1 MLHLVASPH
10 FKEVMESMRR
20 TKIVATIG
28 PASGS
33 PEMISKL
40 ISAGMDVARLNFSHG
55 SHADHAQ
62 HIAVLREMARQA
74 GRPLAILQD
83 LQGPKIRTGKLE
95 NGRPVQLHANDRFD
109 ITIHEIVGTAT
120 RVSTTYTAL
129 PHDVRP
135 GDRILLSDGLIELR
149 VLDATDDEVH
159 TIVVFGGELRENQG
173 INLPGVNVSA
183 PALTEKDIAD
193 LEFGIAQQVDYIA
206 ISFVRRAADLQ
217 DVKARI
223 KAAGKVIPVIAKIEK
238 PEALDD
244 LSAILEIADGIMVAR
259 GDLGVEMAA
268 EQVPVVQKQL
278 IEAANLVGVPVITA
292 TQMLDS
298 MIRNPR
304 PTRAEASDVANAI
317 IDGTDAVML
326 SGETANG
333 QFPIESV
340 QMMARIAEVAEASG
354 RHGDHTTPPVLQI
367 THRPTVSEAISAAAC
382 AIVKSLPVKAIVAFT
397 MSGKSA
403 RLVANLRPLTPVLA
417 FTPSESVYN
426 RLNLVWGIT
435 PIMCD
440 YVDRLDSLGARV
452 NEILLAQGFTKPGDS
467 IVMTGGHPIAARGST
482 NFVKVL
488 QITE

>member
-1 MLHLVASPH
+1 
-10 FKEVMESMRR
+10 MRR

-28 PASGS
+28 PASS
-33 PEMISKL
+33 TPEMIAKL
-40 ISAGMDVARLNFSHG
+40 IAAGMDVARLNFSHG

-62 HIAVLREMARQA
+62 RIDMLREAARQA
-74 GRPLAILQD
+74 ERPLAILQD
-83 LQGPKIRTGKLE
+83 LQGPKIRTGKL
-95 NGRPVQLHANDRFD
+95 GGGQPVALHAGDRFD
-109 ITIHEIVGTAT
+109 ITIHEIVGTAA

-129 PHDVRP
+129 PSDVQP

-149 VLDATDDEVH
+149 VIDTTDDEVH
-159 TIVVFGGELRENQG
+159 TTVVFGGELRENQG

-183 PALTEKDIAD
+183 PALTDKDIAD
-193 LEFGIAQQVDYIA
+193 LEFGLAHDVDYVA
-206 ISFVRRAADLQ
+206 ISFVRRAADLH

-223 KAAGKVIPVIAKIEK
+223 KAAGKNVPVVAKIEK
-238 PEALDD
+238 PEALSD
-244 LSAILEIADGIMVAR
+244 LAAILEIADAIMVAR

-278 IEAANLVGVPVITA
+278 IEAANSIGVPVITA

-333 QFPIESV
+333 MFPIESV

-354 RHGDHTTPPVLQI
+354 RHGDHLVDPSLTIAHQ
-367 THRPTVSEAISAAAC
+367 PTVSNAISAAAC
-382 AIVKSLPVKAIVAFT
+382 AIVGALPVRAIVAFT
-397 MSGKSA
+397 MSGATAK
-403 RLVANLRPLTPVLA
+403 LVAHLRPVVPILA
-417 FTPSESVYN
+417 FTTSESVYH

-435 PIMCD
+435 PIMCE
-440 YVDRLDSLGARV
+440 YIDRLDTLGERV
-452 NEILLAQGFTKPGDS
+452 NQMLLARGFVQPGDS
-467 IVMTGGHPIAARGST
+467 VVVTGGHPIAARGAT

-488 QITE
+488 QITA

>member
-1 MLHLVASPH
+1 
-10 FKEVMESMRR
+10 MRR

-28 PASGS
+28 PASS
-33 PEMISKL
+33 TPEMIAKL
-40 ISAGMDVARLNFSHG
+40 IAAGMDVARLNFSHG

-62 HIAVLREMARQA
+62 RIDMLREAARQA
-74 GRPLAILQD
+74 ERPLAILQD
-83 LQGPKIRTGKLE
+83 LQGPKIRTGKLS
-95 NGRPVQLHANDRFD
+95 GGQPVALHAGDRFD
-109 ITIHEIVGTAT
+109 ITIHEIAGTAT
-120 RVSTTYTAL
+120 RVCTTYTAL
-129 PHDVRP
+129 PSDVQP

-149 VLDATDDEVH
+149 VIDTTDDEVH
-159 TIVVFGGELRENQG
+159 TTVVFGGELRENQG

-183 PALTEKDIAD
+183 PALTDKDIAD
-193 LEFGIAQQVDYIA
+193 LEFGLAHEVDYIA
-206 ISFVRRAADLQ
+206 ISFVRRAADLH

-223 KAAGKVIPVIAKIEK
+223 KAAGKNVPVVAKIEK
-238 PEALDD
+238 PEALSD
-244 LSAILEIADGIMVAR
+244 LAAILEIADAIMVAR

-278 IEAANLVGVPVITA
+278 IEAANSIGVPVITA

-333 QFPIESV
+333 MFPIESL

-354 RHGDHTTPPVLQI
+354 RHGDHLADPSLTIARQ
-367 THRPTVSEAISAAAC
+367 PTVSNAISAAAC
-382 AIVKSLPVKAIVAFT
+382 AIVGALPVRAIVAFT
-397 MSGKSA
+397 LSGATAK
-403 RLVANLRPLTPVLA
+403 LVAHLRPVVPILA
-417 FTPSESVYN
+417 FTTSESVYH

-435 PIMCD
+435 PIMCE
-440 YVDRLDSLGARV
+440 YIDRLDTLGERV
-452 NEILLAQGFTKPGDS
+452 NQILLARGLVHPGDS
-467 IVMTGGHPIAARGST
+467 VVVTGGHPIAARGAT

-488 QITE
+488 QIGA

>member
-1 MLHLVASPH
+1 
-10 FKEVMESMRR
+10 MRR

-28 PASGS
+28 PASGT
-33 PEMISKL
+33 PEMIASL
-40 ISAGMDVARLNFSHG
+40 IAAGMDVARLNFSHG

-62 HIAVLREMARQA
+62 RIAMLREAARQA
-74 GRPLAILQD
+74 DRPIAILQD
-83 LQGPKIRTGKLE
+83 LQGPKIRTGRLV
-95 NGRPVQLHANDRFD
+95 GGQPVTLVAGERFD
-109 ITIHEIVGTAT
+109 ITINVVDGTAA

-149 VLDATDDEVH
+149 VNEATADEVR
-159 TIVVFGGELRENQG
+159 TTVVFGGELRENQG

-193 LEFGIAQQVDYIA
+193 LEFGLAQGVDYVA
-206 ISFVRRAADLQ
+206 ISFVRRAADLR

-223 KAAGKVIPVIAKIEK
+223 AAAGKNPPVIAKIEK

-244 LSAILEIADGIMVAR
+244 LAGILAVADAIMVAR

-278 IEAANLVGVPVITA
+278 IEAANSIGVPVITA

-333 QFPIESV
+333 MFPIESV

-354 RHGDHTTPPVLQI
+354 RHGDHTMTPSLLLDVQ
-367 THRPTVSEAISAAAC
+367 PTVSQAIGAAAC
-382 AIVKSLPVKAIVAFT
+382 AIVKALPVKAIAAFT
-397 MSGKSA
+397 MSGATA
-403 RLVANLRPLTPVLA
+403 RLVAQMRPGVPILA
-417 FTPSESVYN
+417 FTPSESVYR

-440 YVDRLDSLGARV
+440 YVDRLDTLGVRVAELVLARGLV
-452 NEILLAQGFTKPGDS
+452 RPGES
-467 IVMTGGHPIAARGST
+467 IVMTGGHPIAARGAT

-488 QITE
+488 QIEG

>member
-1 MLHLVASPH
+1 
-10 FKEVMESMRR
+10 MRR

-28 PASGS
+28 PASSS
-33 PEMISKL
+33 PEMIEKL
-40 ISAGMDVARLNFSHG
+40 IAAGMDVARLNFSHG
-55 SHADHAQ
+55 THAEHAQ
-62 HIAVLREMARQA
+62 RISALRAAARA
-74 GRPLAILQD
+74 SGRPLTILQD
-83 LQGPKIRTGKLE
+83 LQGPKIRTGKLVQSQ
-95 NGRPVQLHANDRFD
+95 PVQLRAGERFD
-109 ITIHEIVGTAT
+109 ITIHEELGTAA

-129 PHDVRP
+129 PHDVLT

-149 VLDATDDEVH
+149 VLDTTNDEVH
-159 TIVVFGGELRENQG
+159 TEVVFGGELRENQG

-193 LEFGIAQQVDYIA
+193 LEFGLAQDVDYIA
-206 ISFVRRAADLQ
+206 ISFVRRAADVR

-223 KAAGKVIPVIAKIEK
+223 QAAGKNIPVVAKIEK
-238 PEALDD
+238 PEALNE
-244 LSAILEIADGIMVAR
+244 LAGILEITDAIMVAR

-278 IEAANLVGVPVITA
+278 IDAANSVGVPVITA

-333 QFPIESV
+333 MFPIEAV

-354 RHGDHTTPPVLQI
+354 RHGDHLPQASLKLSRQ
-367 THRPTVSEAISAAAC
+367 PTVSQAISAAAC
-382 AIVKSLPVKAIVAFT
+382 AIVGALPVKAIAAFT
-397 MSGKSA
+397 MSGASA
-403 RLVANLRPLTPVLA
+403 LLVAQMRPPVPILA
-417 FTPSESVYN
+417 FTPNEHVFQ

-435 PIMCD
+435 PIMCE
-440 YVDRLDSLGARV
+440 YVDRLDSLGVRV
-452 NEILLAQGFTKPGDS
+452 KRELLERKLVQLGDS

-488 QITE
+488 PISD